1 MKAPLVFCALVLLLL
16 SGCVVEVNDT
26 AGKPAQEQSPQLKA
40 DTEKPLD
47 TAPKRPWQPRKT
59 PPPAL
64 PPEPEPTTEPTPE
77 PVQPGEEPLPT
88 PEPSPEPVAPPTDET
103 PVQGKPL
110 AKEITVT
117 LAAYRYYPDKI
128 MVAKGDLVRLKITS
142 NSDGLGNGIGFKIEG
157 QAVDVVLKKGQTK
170 SVEFTPDR
178 TGTYVIYCG
187 PPCGPTR
194 SGLKLGELVV
204 AGD

>member
-1 MKAPLVFCALVLLLL
+1 M
-16 SGCVVEVNDT
+16 
-26 AGKPAQEQSPQLKA
+26 
-40 DTEKPLD
+40 
-47 TAPKRPWQPRKT
+47 
-59 PPPAL
+59 
-64 PPEPEPTTEPTPE
+64 
-77 PVQPGEEPLPT
+77 
-88 PEPSPEPVAPPTDET
+88 
-103 PVQGKPL
+103 QGKPV

-117 LAAYRYYPDKI
+117 LAAYKYYPDKI

-142 NSDGLGNGIGFKIEG
+142 NSDGLGSGIGFKIEG

-194 SGLKLGELVV
+194 SGLKLGALVV